1 MSNRLAIVVEGID
14 DPSLVTD
21 VERTIR
27 ESFQDMSLPGSWRV
41 IVRPSPVSGR
51 WDFSVHSLDVRHTLS
66 IAVPPN
72 LLPTLI
78 PRRLGESL
86 GHLCSARLNTVPERP
101 ILRDLRMERDGH
113 DSIEQSANPH
123 V

>member
-1 MSNRLAIVVEGID
+1 MSNRLAILVEGIND
-14 DPSLVTD
+14 TSLVAD
-21 VERTIR
+21 IEKTIR
-27 ESFQDMSLPGSWRV
+27 ESFQDMALPGSWRV
-41 IVRPSPVSGR
+41 RVRPSHASGR

-72 LLPTLI
+72 LLPSLI

-86 GHLCSARLNTVPERP
+86 GHLCSARTVLPETSTLGA
-101 ILRDLRMERDGH
+101 LRTERDGH
-113 DSIEQSANPH
+113 RSIEQSANPR